1 MLAMATVG
9 QAVVQLINSN
19 RSKTDSLQNKT
30 KHVWFHSLIKFWA
43 IKLYENV
50 IKTQYPKLNMDSNF
64 QLTFRNY
71 R

>member
-30 KHVWFHSLIKFWA
+30 KHV
-43 IKLYENV
+43 
-50 IKTQYPKLNMDSNF
+50 
-64 QLTFRNY
+64 
-71 R
+71 